1 MPAYPDLVRQ
11 IQQGRSVK
19 RAILARLDFASG
31 TERYWLGFGDLAT
44 LDPFAANPSTANRIV
59 WKGLGQL
66 GTISDVDRALTT
78 PTPTTLGLSGVD
90 ATLAAR
96 AMRANDEVKG
106 RPARIF
112 EQYFDAE
119 TSQVVDIPVILAS
132 GVMDRTQIQITGP
145 TTCTIS
151 VQMTSLLFRR
161 RRPAQAYLSDAT
173 QQMLHPGDNGAR
185 SIPLLTHKTA
195 NWPVY

>member
-1 MPAYPDLVRQ
+1 MAAYSDLVRQ
-11 IQQGRSVK
+11 IQQGRAVK
-19 RAILARLDFASG
+19 RGILARLDFASG

-44 LDPFAANPSTANRIV
+44 LDPFASNPATADRIV
-59 WKGLGQL
+59 WKGLGHL
-66 GTISDVDRALTT
+66 GSVSDIDRGLTT
-78 PTPTTLGLSGVD
+78 PTPTTLALSGVD
-90 ATLAAR
+90 QTLAAC
-96 AMRANDEVKG
+96 AIAANTEVKG
-106 RPARIF
+106 RPARVF
-112 EQYFDAE
+112 EQYFDLE

-132 GVMDRTQIQITGP
+132 GVMDRTQIIITGP

-185 SIPLLTHKTA
+185 SIPLLTQKTA

>member
-11 IQQGRSVK
+11 IQQGRAVK
-19 RAILARLDFASG
+19 RAILARLDFTSG
-31 TERYWLGFGDLAT
+31 AERYWLGYGDLAT
-44 LDPFAANPSTANRIV
+44 LDPFAANPAAAPRIV
-59 WKGLGQL
+59 WQGLGQL
-66 GTISDVDRALTT
+66 GSVSDVDRALTT
-78 PTPTTLGLSGVD
+78 PTPTTLALSGVD
-90 ATLAAR
+90 PTLAQR
-96 AMRANDEVKG
+96 AMAANSEVKG

-132 GVMDRTQIQITGP
+132 GVMDRTQITVTGP

-173 QQMLHPGDNGAR
+173 QQALHPGDNGAR

-195 NWPVY
+195 NWPTY